1 MTEDDLLVVRDVSDL
16 RQVHHDY
23 PETRDKKYV
32 FLPRLA
38 SVKDGRRYHG
48 DVYVTGWA
56 MQHPE
61 YPEVANSVHR
71 SLLLMRKGGQIK
83 CLDS

>member
-1 MTEDDLLVVRDVSDL
+1 MSEDDLLVVRDVSDL

-23 PETRDKKYV
+23 PETRGVKYL

-38 SVKDGRRYHG
+38 AVKDGRRYHG
-48 DVYVTGWA
+48 DVYFTTWA
-56 MQHPE
+56 QQHPE
-61 YPEVANSVHR
+61 YPEVANSVGR

-83 CLDS
+83 CLAS